1 MAVSLKA
8 LYSGLYRRDLKTP
21 VNPIGYARA
30 STTDQAR
37 ALQRD
42 ALNAAGCERI
52 VTDQGISASIAER
65 LNLHKALGELT
76 PGDSL
81 VVWKFDHFGRS
92 LTHLVQTISELMA
105 RQP

>member
-1 MAVSLKA
+1 L
-8 LYSGLYRRDLKTP
+8 P
-21 VNPIGYARA
+21 
-30 STTDQAR
+30 
-37 ALQRD
+37 RD

-52 VTDQGISASIAER
+52 FTDQDISASIAER
-65 LNLHKALGELT
+65 LNLHKALGELS